1 MALRVRLRPTWSRTA
16 RQPTGRE
23 TVGYDAFLSYNRA
36 VDRQLAPAL
45 QRALHQLAKPWYRT
59 RVLRVFRDDASLSAN
74 PHLWRSIQDAL
85 DSSRFFILLASPE
98 SAQSRWVEREVE
110 HWLGGRCPVS
120 DSSLVG

>member
-23 TVGYDAFLSYNRA
+23 TVGYDAF
-36 VDRQLAPAL
+36 
-45 QRALHQLAKPWYRT
+45 
-59 RVLRVFRDDASLSAN
+59 N